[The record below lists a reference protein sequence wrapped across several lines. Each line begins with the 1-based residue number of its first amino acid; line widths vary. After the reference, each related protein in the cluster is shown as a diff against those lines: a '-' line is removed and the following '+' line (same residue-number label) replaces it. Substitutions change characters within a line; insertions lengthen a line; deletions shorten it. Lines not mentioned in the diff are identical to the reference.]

1 MPNFMVVCTFKTGI
15 TQEEIAALIPQERAA
30 ATALQ
35 EQGRVGAINLAR
47 SRDTVFIEVIAA
59 DRAEAEQTIMKLPM
73 AVLWDLDFYPLT
85 APISTP

>member
-1 MPNFMVVCTFKTGI
+1 MPKFMVVCTFKTGI

-30 ATALQ
+30 
-35 EQGRVGAINLAR
+35 ER
-47 SRDTVFIEVIAA
+47 
-59 DRAEAEQTIMKLPM
+59 TIMELPM